1 MLATLTA
8 AASADDKADEKKPK
22 GPSLKVGDAA
32 PALTVSKW
40 LQGAEVPR
48 FVPGK
53 VYVVEFWA
61 TWCGPCI
68 TMMPH
73 VGELQSEFR
82 DKGVTIIGFTSA
94 DERGNTAERVAQF
107 VTKRGPKLGY
117 TFAFENG
124 DKSNSAWL
132 EAAGQ
137 NGIPCSFVVD
147 QKGKIAYIGHPMFL
161 GEVLP
166 QVVAGTW
173 DPKAGAAKLAE
184 VEKDVDATFEKLNEG
199 DTASRLKALQEFE
212 ARRPALAKL
221 PFFIAPRIMFMIG
234 AKRYDDAAKAA
245 QAAVDK
251 AVELGDT
258 SGLRTV
264 VKVLQS
270 PEAKGQKH
278 LTELAL
284 KSADQLVKMAGDK
297 DFVALLTAA
306 EAYLAADDKA
316 KARELGKKAVTA
328 AADEP
333 AETRKEIEEI
343 TKRYEEKK

>member
-68 TMMPH
+68 VMMPH

-82 DKGVTIIGFTSA
+82 DKGVTVIGFTSA
-94 DERGNTAERVAQF
+94 DERGNTAERVSQF
-107 VTKRGPKLGY
+107 VTKRGPQLGY
-117 TFAFENG
+117 TFAFEKG
-124 DKSNSAWL
+124 DKTNAAWM

-137 NGIPCSFVVD
+137 DGIPCSFVVD
-147 QKGKIAYIGHPMFL
+147 QKGKIAYVGHPMFL

-173 DPKAGAAKLAE
+173 DAKAGAAKLAE
-184 VEKDVDATFEKLNEG
+184 LDEEVTAVFKKLNEG
-199 DTASRLKALQEFE
+199 DTASRLKVLKDFE
-212 ARRPALAKL
+212 ARRPGLASL
-221 PFFIAPRIMFMIG
+221 PFFVAPRIMFLIG
-234 AKRYDDAAKAA
+234 TKQYDEAAKAA
-245 QAAVDK
+245 TTAVDR
-251 AVELGDT
+251 AVKLGDT
-258 SGLRTV
+258 SSLRTLV
-264 VKVLQS
+264 NVLHS
-270 PEAKGQKH
+270 PDAKGQKP
-278 LTELAL
+278 LTELSL
-284 KSADQLVKMAGDK
+284 KSADQLVKIAGDK
-297 DFVALLTAA
+297 DFVAFLTAA

-333 AETRKEIEEI
+333 AETRKEIEQI
-343 TKRYEEKK
+343 AKRYEEKK